1 MRGFRIW
8 AIVRFRAKVSGII
21 MNHDRPLGPPDTATL
36 IKNLRR
42 PDRAVVTAG
51 MPYATGPLHLG
62 HLAGTHVPADIYARW
77 LGMVIGRKNV
87 LFVCGTDDHGS
98 TSELSALKAGKPIQ
112 EFLAELHA
120 AQDRTLKRYGIEM
133 DVYSGTSRE
142 ECFEP
147 FHKPLAQDFL
157 RKLYKKGLLLKK
169 VSKHWYD
176 PELKRYLQ
184 DRFVTGKCPNPKCEN
199 TQAYSDEC
207 ETCGMQ
213 YSPEELQ
220 NPKSSL
226 SQATPVLK
234 DSVHWWLDMWSVSEP
249 MREWV
254 TKSEKFWRQAVF
266 NAVIHSLKPTLL
278 ISKDQEENFKLLKA
292 ELPVHKSRY
301 AAGKKIAVQ
310 FENKSDFN
318 KAISLFSSKSIETKN
333 DDAWAYRS
341 ISRDVLWGIPMP
353 VDLDPEMQ
361 NKTLYVWPDS
371 LIAPISFTK
380 VALKNRGEDPN
391 NSKLYWNNTKSDI
404 YQFLGQD
411 NVYFYTLMQGAMWL
425 GTQENSQKYPDQ
437 GDYQFARNVFGN
449 CHLMVN
455 GEKMSKSRGNFYSGD
470 QMLDEK
476 KYHPDQIRYY
486 LALLSLPEKSS
497 NFDFKNFD
505 ERNKFLAGPM
515 NAAFEKPISACHS
528 KFGGVIPKG
537 ELDPK
542 IKDETQK
549 IIAKYLRN
557 MDRGEYSTL
566 LFLIENYAR
575 QINSQFTQYKPHD
588 DRAPEDQ
595 RRNAL
600 YSCFYVLKN
609 LLVMLYPFVPSTMES
624 LRKSLNLPE
633 NVFRVE
639 ELNIPMPFDHK
650 IGPKLDY
657 FPAVESS
664 NQV

>member
-1 MRGFRIW
+1 
-8 AIVRFRAKVSGII
+8 
-21 MNHDRPLGPPDTATL
+21 
-36 IKNLRR
+36 
-42 PDRAVVTAG
+42 
-51 MPYATGPLHLG
+51 
-62 HLAGTHVPADIYARW
+62 
-77 LGMVIGRKNV
+77 
-87 LFVCGTDDHGS
+87 
-98 TSELSALKAGKPIQ
+98 
-112 EFLAELHA
+112 
-120 AQDRTLKRYGIEM
+120 
-133 DVYSGTSRE
+133 
-142 ECFEP
+142 
-147 FHKPLAQDFL
+147 
-157 RKLYKKGLLLKK
+157 
-169 VSKHWYD
+169 
-176 PELKRYLQ
+176 
-184 DRFVTGKCPNPKCEN
+184 
-199 TQAYSDEC
+199 
-207 ETCGMQ
+207 
-213 YSPEELQ
+213 
-220 NPKSSL
+220 
-226 SQATPVLK
+226 
-234 DSVHWWLDMWSVSEP
+234 
-249 MREWV
+249 
-254 TKSEKFWRQAVF
+254 
-266 NAVIHSLKPTLL
+266 
-278 ISKDQEENFKLLKA
+278 
-292 ELPVHKSRY
+292 
-301 AAGKKIAVQ
+301 
-310 FENKSDFN
+310 
-318 KAISLFSSKSIETKN
+318 
-333 DDAWAYRS
+333 
-341 ISRDVLWGIPMP
+341 
-353 VDLDPEMQ
+353 
-361 NKTLYVWPDS
+361 
-371 LIAPISFTK
+371 
-380 VALKNRGEDPN
+380 
-391 NSKLYWNNTKSDI
+391 
-404 YQFLGQD
+404 
-411 NVYFYTLMQGAMWL
+411 
-425 GTQENSQKYPDQ
+425 
-437 GDYQFARNVFGN
+437 
-449 CHLMVN
+449 
-455 GEKMSKSRGNFYSGD
+455 MSKSRGNFYSGD